1 MVMNP
6 QDEQMNKP
14 RGGLLGLFD
23 KAMKADEDTGLSP
36 LQNFAAALDPL
47 ILKDL
52 RGGEGI
58 RQQGVQRAATMSK
71 NKTVDMLRQ
80 QGRNDLADAVMN
92 RTIGPKEA
100 FSVMQS
106 EKAADTA
113 FQRQKDLAAFSAGL
127 KAPAAPKLYSEF
139 AKLNA
144 DLQAGNISKDQ
155 YNASVQSFLNKNK
168 MSIRPFRDIN
178 RKKTKV
184 VTVGSVKI
192 GGDNPISVQSMT
204 NTLTTDI
211 EATINQI
218 NQITEAGGDLVR
230 VSCPDKES
238 TQALKKIIA
247 PKKNLSFSENFFHMC
262 FGKVPEKEIVKAFDV
277 SLILYAEH
285 SFNVSTFT
293 ARTITSS
300 LSDIHGAI
308 TGAIASLKG
317 PLHGGANEE
326 VMHMMKK
333 IKKPENALKWINNA
347 LKNKEVVMGFGHRV
361 YKSGDS
367 RVPTMR
373 EYFGKVAKIKKDKT
387 FEKIYDI
394 VEKVMIKKK
403 NIHPNVDYPTG
414 PTYHLMGFDTD
425 FFTPIFVIS
434 RITGWSAHIME
445 QHAAN
450 KLIRPLAKYKGSKH
464 RTVMQ
469 LNQR

>member
-1 MVMNP
+1 MS
-6 QDEQMNKP
+6 DDIKK
-14 RGGLLGLFD
+14 GLLGIVV
-23 KAMKADEDTGLSP
+23 DETEVSKVMPEINSLTYRGY
-36 LQNFAAALDPL
+36 AAQDLCEYCRFEEVAYL
-47 ILKDL
+47 ILNKDL
-52 RGGEGI
+52 PNTI
-58 RQQGVQRAATMSK
+58 Q
-71 NKTVDMLRQ
+71 LRQ
-80 QGRNDLADAVMN
+80 FEKEERNNRELTKNLYEIIKHMPKKSHPMDVARTAV
-92 RTIGPKEA
+92 
-100 FSVMQS
+100 SVMGLEDKETS
-106 EKAADTA
+106 NSTPEANMRKALRIFAKTPTA
-113 FQRQKDLAAFSAGL
+113 LAAF
-127 KAPAAPKLYSEF
+127 YR
-139 AKLNA
+139 
-144 DLQAGNISKDQ
+144 
-155 YNASVQSFLNKNK
+155 
-168 MSIRPFRDIN
+168 IRS
-178 RKKTKV
+178 
-184 VTVGSVKI
+184 G
-192 GGDNPISVQSMT
+192 
-204 NTLTTDI
+204 
-211 EATINQI
+211 
-218 NQITEAGGDLVR
+218 
-230 VSCPDKES
+230 
-238 TQALKKIIA
+238 KKIIK
-247 PKKNLSFSENFFHMC
+247 PKKNLTFAENFFYMC
-262 FGKVPEKEIVKAFDV
+262 FGKVPQKEIVKAFDV

-326 VMHMMKK
+326 VMHMMNR

-373 EYFGKVAKIKKDKT
+373 NYFGKVAKLKKDKK

-414 PTYHLMGFDTD
+414 PMYHLMGFDTD

-445 QHAAN
+445 QHTAN
-450 KLIRPLAKYKGSKH
+450 KLIRPLASYKGSKH
-464 RTVMQ
+464 RKVMQ